1 MTSFKKLLTASSALA
16 IAAVGLN
23 APASQAVVRGKN
35 ADNPAVV
42 KIWLQGEHDGTKI
55 CTGTH
60 VGNGWVLTAAHCGM
74 HMHHK
79 TLRVGWGDPRTGAY
93 NPERGQ
99 TSADARIYG
108 VEGTADRAEYPDDYR
123 VDMMLIHSPELE
135 TAQVPAMPIRTEGTA
150 QQLVAKTCTAYGYGD
165 QTPVRQKPRK
175 VGERLKS
182 VSVRMTSAETD
193 GATIDSTALGNLHG
207 RGLNGSLSSGDSGG
221 PVVCDGVLSGVIS
234 SIDNASGQ
242 LNFAS
247 LDAEEAA
254 WIQNTANI

>member
-1 MTSFKKLLTASSALA
+1 MNRFRKLLAASSVLALA
-16 IAAVGLN
+16 AIGLN
-23 APASQAVVRGKN
+23 APASQAVVRGIS
-35 ADNPAVV
+35 AEHPAVV

-60 VGNGWVLTAAHCGM
+60 VGNGWILTAAHCGLY
-74 HMHHK
+74 MHHK

-93 NPERGQ
+93 NPENGE
-99 TSADARIYG
+99 TSDRSRTYG
-108 VEGTADRAEYPDDYR
+108 DEGTADRAEYPDDYR

-135 TAQVPAMPIRTEGTA
+135 AAQAPTLPIRTTGTA
-150 QQLVAKTCTAYGYGD
+150 QQLVAKTCTVYGYGD
-165 QTPVRQKPRK
+165 QTPVRHKPRSIS
-175 VGERLKS
+175 EHLKS
-182 VSVRMTSAETD
+182 VSVRMISAETD

-221 PVVCDGVLSGVIS
+221 PVLCDGVIAGVVS
-234 SIDNASGQ
+234 SIENASGQ

-254 WIQNTANI
+254 WIKSTANI

>member
-1 MTSFKKLLTASSALA
+1 MASFKKLLTASSALA

-35 ADNPAVV
+35 ADDPAVV
-42 KIWLQGEHDGTKI
+42 KIWLQGEHDGTKV

-99 TSADARIYG
+99 TNADARTYG

-150 QQLVAKTCTAYGYGD
+150 
-165 QTPVRQKPRK
+165 
-175 VGERLKS
+175 
-182 VSVRMTSAETD
+182 SA
-193 GATIDSTALGNLHG
+193 ARHQNLH
-207 RGLNGSLSSGDSGG
+207 RIRLRRPDPRTS
-221 PVVCDGVLSGVIS
+221 
-234 SIDNASGQ
+234 
-242 LNFAS
+242 
-247 LDAEEAA
+247 EAPQGWRA
-254 WIQNTANI
+254 PQVHLGAYDLR